1 MGCIHYIFQ
10 NGLGEKSYGF
20 RLVFQENEVFLKDSH
35 HFQNEKH
42 VFESAGKGRRV
53 SITETK
59 MPGNSGF
66 FGPNAGIV

>member
-1 MGCIHYIFQ
+1 MGCIHHIFQ

-53 SITETK
+53 SIT
-59 MPGNSGF
+59 
-66 FGPNAGIV
+66 NADK